1 VKLALPKGRLLKD
14 TAALLAETGLGLTD
28 YNEQSR
34 SYHLT
39 SPRFRNLLAKVFQEK
54 DIPVQV
60 AIGNYDLGICG
71 HDWVQELLS
80 RYPNESL
87 VTVGELAYGRGDL
100 YLVASKHSGISS
112 IDDIGNGFDKV
123 RIVSEYP
130 NLAELFALKHR
141 LRRFSVLP
149 VWGAAEVYPPESA
162 EMAIISENSVS
173 SFEEYSLVTLARV
186 LRSTAVL
193 IANRHSLASSDMS
206 ELLAGIPLSACE
218 PDTDK
223 PLCPPKL
230 DRMESSPQHDAVVW
244 LALPD
249 GHQQQPTV
257 DFLKRAGIQVKG
269 YSKQF
274 ITRRPAIDLAGVSV
288 KVIRP
293 QDMPLHVANNN
304 FDLALT
310 GEDWLTD
317 HSCRFPSSPVQKIT
331 TLGFGIVT
339 IVAVVS
345 ESLPID
351 NVNQLRAEAGK
362 LLPTV
367 RVASEYVNIA
377 DKYAR
382 ENHLGRYRIIP
393 TWGASE
399 AFLPEDADL
408 LIENTQTGGTLKKH
422 KLRVIDTL
430 FKSSA
435 CLIANSNS
443 LSNPMK
449 RDRMRDIINT
459 MEQTAMKG

>member
-1 VKLALPKGRLLKD
+1 MSK
-14 TAALLAETGLGLTD
+14 
-28 YNEQSR
+28 
-34 SYHLT
+34 
-39 SPRFRNLLAKVFQEK
+39 
-54 DIPVQV
+54 
-60 AIGNYDLGICG
+60 
-71 HDWVQELLS
+71 
-80 RYPNESL
+80 YPNESL

-100 YLVASKHSGISS
+100 YFVASKNSGISS
-112 IDDIGNGFDKV
+112 IDDFGNRFDKV

-141 LRRFSVLP
+141 LKRFSVLP
-149 VWGAAEVYPPESA
+149 IWGAAEVYPPESA
-162 EMAIISENSVS
+162 ELALISENTVS
-173 SFEEYSLVTLARV
+173 SFEDYGLVALARV
-186 LRSTAVL
+186 LRTTAVL
-193 IANRHSLASSDMS
+193 VANRRSLASADMS
-206 ELLAGIPLSACE
+206 KFMAKMPLSASR
-218 PDTDK
+218 TNADK
-223 PLCPPKL
+223 SLCSSNRGRVETTPK
-230 DRMESSPQHDAVVW
+230 RDATIW

-249 GHQQQPTV
+249 GHQQQPTI
-257 DFLKRAGIQVKG
+257 DFLKRAGVSIQG
-269 YSKQF
+269 YSEQLT
-274 ITRRPAIDLAGVSV
+274 TRRPAIGFDGVSV

-293 QDMPLHVANNN
+293 QDMPLQVANDN

-310 GEDWLTD
+310 GEDWLAD
-317 HSCRFPSSPVQKIT
+317 HLCRFPSSPVQKIT
-331 TLGFGIVT
+331 SFGFGTVT

-362 LLPTV
+362 RLPTI

-408 LIENTQTGGTLKKH
+408 LIENTQTGSTLKKH

-430 FKSSA
+430 FESSA

-449 RDRMRDIINT
+449 RDRMRDIIDT
-459 MEQTAMKG
+459 MEQTAMKD